1 MWNPNTNTSE
11 DCLYLNV
18 WAPVKPKLRHG
29 RGANGGVEVSFF
41 FVKICFRL
49 QIKKNISIASMQLIL
64 NI

>member
-29 RGANGGVEVSFF
+29 RGANGGVEVSDPF
-41 FVKICFRL
+41 L
-49 QIKKNISIASMQLIL
+49 L
-64 NI
+64 